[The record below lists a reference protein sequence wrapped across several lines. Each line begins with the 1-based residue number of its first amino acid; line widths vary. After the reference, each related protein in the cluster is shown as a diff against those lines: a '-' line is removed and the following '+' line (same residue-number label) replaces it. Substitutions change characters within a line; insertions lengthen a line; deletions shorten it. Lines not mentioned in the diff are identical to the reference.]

1 MADLL
6 SRREW
11 GRLVAAGLAGAPFTA
26 LSTGKL
32 DSTIKGVALGSQS
45 YSFRDRPTIDGVIEG
60 LTAAG
65 LSRCELWQGH
75 IETREAIDAPR
86 GSSRREMLRK
96 WRLTVPMTVFTDI
109 REKFRRAGITLTAY
123 NISFTDGFTDEEIAR
138 GFDMAATLGVKVITS
153 SSNISTVKR
162 IDPIAQKR
170 KIPVGFHNHSDLKPN
185 EFATA
190 ENFATALAGTS
201 KWMAINLDVGHFT
214 AAGGD
219 ALAYLDA
226 HHDRIVSLH
235 VKDWAKAEKD
245 FVPFGTGEAPVAA
258 VLRRLRDRKWKIPV
272 NLEYEYKGSDTIA
285 EVRKCY
291 DYCRDA
297 LLKP

>member
-1 MADLL
+1 M
-6 SRREW
+6 
-11 GRLVAAGLAGAPFTA
+11 VAANFVAAPFA
-26 LSTGKL
+26 AIASGRL
-32 DSTIKGVALGSQS
+32 DSTVKGVALGAQS

-60 LTAAG
+60 LTGAG

-75 IETREAIDAPR
+75 VETREAIDAPR
-86 GSSRREMLRK
+86 GSSGREALRK
-96 WRLTVPMTVFTDI
+96 WRLTAPMTVFTGI

-123 NISFTDGFTDEEIAR
+123 NLSFTDGFTDEEIAR
-138 GFDMAATLGVKVITS
+138 GFDMAAALGVKVITS

-162 IDPIAQKR
+162 IDPIAERR
-170 KIPVGFHNHSDLKPN
+170 KMPVGLHNHSDIKPN

-190 ENFATALAGTS
+190 ANFASALAGTS
-201 KWMAINLDVGHFT
+201 KWMAINFDIGHFT

-235 VKDWAKAEKD
+235 IKDWAKQARD

-258 VLRRLRDRKWKIPV
+258 VLKRLRDRKWKIPA
-272 NLEYEYKGSDTIA
+272 NIEYEYKGNDTIA
-285 EVRKCY
+285 EVRRCY